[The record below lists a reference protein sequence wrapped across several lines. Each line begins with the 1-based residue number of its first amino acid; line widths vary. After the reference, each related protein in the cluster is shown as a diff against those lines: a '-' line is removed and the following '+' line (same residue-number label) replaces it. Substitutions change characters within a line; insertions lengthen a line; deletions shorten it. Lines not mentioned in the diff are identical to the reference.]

1 MNRITIFAATSIA
14 LLSLP
19 AHAQQ
24 LKPGQYEY
32 VTKTEVMGMTIP
44 VSFKQCVT
52 QKDVDSNDAYVNK
65 KGMEG
70 CTPPVV
76 KRSGAAITIN
86 YTCTKPKMTAEG
98 KGNVSADTFTF
109 DMKVIQHEM
118 NNSVVRTSLAA
129 KRIGDCKK

>member
-1 MNRITIFAATSIA
+1 MNRITIFAAISIA
-14 LLSLP
+14 LLSLA

-32 VTKTEVMGMTIP
+32 ATKTEVMGMTIP

-52 QKDVDSNDAYVNK
+52 QKDIDSNDAYVNK
-65 KGMEG
+65 QGMEG

-76 KRSGAAITIN
+76 KRSGAEITIK
-86 YTCTKPKMTAEG
+86 YACTKPKLTAEG
-98 KGNVSADTFTF
+98 KGSVSADTFTF

-129 KRIGDCKK
+129 KRIGDCQK

>member
-1 MNRITIFAATSIA
+1 MNRITIFAAILIA
-14 LLSLP
+14 LFGVS
-19 AHAQQ
+19 AQAQQ

-32 VTKTEVMGMTIP
+32 ATKTEVMGMTIP
-44 VSFKQCVT
+44 MSFKQCVT

-65 KGMEG
+65 KDMEG

-76 KRSGAAITIN
+76 KRSGATMTIK
-86 YTCTKPKMTAEG
+86 YTCAKPKMTAEG
-98 KGNVSADTFTF
+98 KGSVLADTFTF